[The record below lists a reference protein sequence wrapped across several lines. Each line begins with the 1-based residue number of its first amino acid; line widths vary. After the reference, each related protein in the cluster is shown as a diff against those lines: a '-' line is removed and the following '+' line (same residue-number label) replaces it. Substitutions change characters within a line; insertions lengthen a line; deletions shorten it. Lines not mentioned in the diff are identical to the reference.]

1 MTEDNE
7 SFSVIEN
14 NVTTK
19 DILNNIDKSFGV
31 ITNLSN
37 FLVEL
42 TRTQNDTINELTRN
56 QDKTIHELLCMVKMS
71 ISSSSPPTSF
81 TSSSPPPSILSS
93 LSSLPPSSS
102 PPSSSPSSSSL
113 SPPPPSSS
121 PPPVQLYSAKDIK
134 ICLTTNWI
142 LPVEFYRDPCHI
154 CLYYGH
160 GFRNCPNIIF
170 TAQELQNI
178 CIKCWG
184 PIHGT
189 STNLEYYKDPCHIR
203 LYYEHGFINCPSII
217 FTVQELQNICIKCW
231 GPIHETSGNCTNDRV
246 TPLFKEGYIQPT
258 QLIQNFFFRS

>member
-19 DILNNIDKSFGV
+19 DILNTNIDKSFGV

-56 QDKTIHELLCMVKMS
+56 QDKTIHELLCMVKTS

-81 TSSSPPPSILSS
+81 TSSSPLPSILSS
-93 LSSLPPSSS
+93 SLSSLLPSSS
-102 PPSSSPSSSSL
+102 PPSSSLSSSSS

-142 LPVEFYRDPCHI
+142 LPVKFYRDPCHI

-189 STNLEYYKDPCHIR
+189 STN
-203 LYYEHGFINCPSII
+203 
-217 FTVQELQNICIKCW
+217 
-231 GPIHETSGNCTNDRV
+231 CTNDRV
-246 TPLFKEGYIQPT
+246 TPPFKEDYIQPT
-258 QLIQNFFFRS
+258 QLIQKFFLYTTNTKFACLNLFKILRLVSSKFYYRFIIVSAEFRQFRHL